1 MLIVY
6 RVGLVTD
13 AITSFFQPDHLGFAE
28 AEVQGPLLLCVVCVG
43 LDERLGLV

>member
-13 AITSFFQPDHLGFAE
+13 VITSFFQPDHLGFAE
-28 AEVQGPLLLCVVCVG
+28 AEV
-43 LDERLGLV
+43 